1 MEYPSGQVIGKWIG
15 PGPGSLH
22 ALDRLPTGWREYEES
37 LVVTEPNAV
46 KWREWDLP
54 GEDSKQETNTPCRQS
69 LSVKFIEIK
78 EMGREGRMPETQR
91 DTERGRQREWQR
103 KRAGVGW
110 VCFLKGPLHLLIN

>member
-1 MEYPSGQVIGKWIG
+1 M
-15 PGPGSLH
+15 
-22 ALDRLPTGWREYEES
+22 DRLPTGWREYEES

-110 VCFLKGPLHLLIN
+110 VCLLKRPLHLLIN

>member
-1 MEYPSGQVIGKWIG
+1 M
-15 PGPGSLH
+15 
-22 ALDRLPTGWREYEES
+22 DRLPTGWREYEES

-91 DTERGRQREWQR
+91 DTERGRQR

-110 VCFLKGPLHLLIN
+110 VCLLKRPLHLLIN